1 MNALGWRAPD
11 RTRSVRRFLREAHA
25 WAGFAASLF
34 IAAMALSGSV
44 LLFKDELRAF
54 SRPRAAEIVVT
65 DPVALGHVL
74 NEAEHRYGASLR
86 YIRFASPQSRLHEA
100 ALTTGGAYLGGDGQ
114 VVEEWTGRRPLDWL
128 VEFHHKLFLD
138 KTGATIIGVAGVVA
152 LSLVF
157 SGLWLWWPMRG
168 HFRPNPVPVRN
179 ARAALLAS
187 HRDLGVLL
195 APVLLVSIATGTV
208 MALPAIAHPLFGFK
222 RTVPDVA
229 SERSGID
236 WRKVLPQ
243 AAAQLPNAVPRQ
255 VIFGAKGK
263 AATIRFRGT
272 REWNREGL
280 SMIYLAPD
288 GAVLSIVD
296 AQSEPAGAGLYG
308 RIFPLHSGQLGSLW
322 VRLLLLA
329 GGLGLTLVSLLG
341 AEGFRRRVGIRMPK
355 CTSGSYRRAAV
366 EAGPENRRR
375 RGRDRQTQV

>member
-44 LLFKDELRAF
+44 LLFKDELRAL
-54 SRPRAAEIVVT
+54 SNPRSPGIVAT

-86 YIRFASPQSRLHEA
+86 YIRFASPHSRLHEA
-100 ALTTGGAYLGGDGQ
+100 ALKHGGAYLGGDGQ

-138 KTGATIIGVAGVVA
+138 KTGATIIGIAGVVA
-152 LSLVF
+152 LSLIL

-168 HFRPNPVPVRN
+168 RFRANPMPVKNTRP
-179 ARAALLAS
+179 ALLAS
-187 HRDLGVLL
+187 HRDLGVVL
-195 APVLLVSIATGTV
+195 APVLLVSIATGTM
-208 MALPAIAHPLFGFK
+208 MALPAISQPLFGFK

-236 WRKVLPQ
+236 WKMALPQ

-263 AATIRFRGT
+263 AATIRFRGK
-272 REWNREGL
+272 REWNRDGL

-288 GAVLSIVD
+288 GGMLRIVN
-296 AQSEPAGAGLYG
+296 AQSEPAGASLYG
-308 RIFPLHSGQLGSLW
+308 RLFPLHSGQLGSLW
-322 VRLLLLA
+322 VRLVLLA

-341 AEGFRRRVGIRMPK
+341 AEGFRRRVGMRMPK
-355 CTSGSYRRAAV
+355 CTSVS
-366 EAGPENRRR
+366 
-375 RGRDRQTQV
+375 